1 MNMKIEKIN
10 IENFKCFEGKFT
22 LEFTNGVNILVGNN
36 EAGKSTILEAIHLA
50 LTGLLNGRYLRNEL
64 SQYLFNNIV
73 TQQYLYKV
81 NNGIDTIPPLIL
93 IEIFFMGTDCPM
105 LEGNG
110 NSDKVKTQGVSFKIL
125 FDDNYK
131 EEYEELVK
139 NELKTIPIEY
149 YKIEWKSFARET
161 ITTRSIPLK
170 SVLIDSSSN
179 RFQNGSDIY
188 ISRIIK
194 DNLNDKQK
202 AEISQAYRKVKDVF
216 MEEDSIK
223 EINKQLKE
231 NSDISDKE
239 VMVSVDLST
248 KDAWETSLMTYLD
261 NIPFHQ
267 IGKGEQCIIKTNLA
281 LAHNKSKE
289 ANLILI
295 EEPENHLS
303 HTKLNEFVK
312 SIVNK
317 CISKQI
323 IITTHNSFV
332 ANKLGLEN
340 LILLNNKKKTKFT
353 ELDSD
358 TYDFFKKLPGYETL
372 RLIFSKKAI
381 LVEGDCDELIVQKA
395 YMESHNGGLP
405 IEDGIDVISVGL
417 TFERFLKIADRI
429 EKNVAV
435 VTDNDGDVESLNE
448 KYAPY
453 IGNGKSIKTF
463 YDKFVDIGDLTIGE
477 KNKKFNYNT
486 LEPKLLKVNSLQCFN
501 EIFGTNFSEID
512 DMHKYMKNYKTAC
525 ALKIFES
532 SKKINY
538 PEYIENVIKWCDEE

>member
-1 MNMKIEKIN
+1 MRIEKVN
-10 IENFKCFEGKFT
+10 IENFKCFRGKFSINFN
-22 LEFTNGVNILVGNN
+22 EGVNILVGNN

-64 SQYLFNNIV
+64 SQYLFNNKV
-73 TQQYLYKV
+73 THKYLRRI
-81 NNGIDTIPPLIL
+81 NRGADAIPPHIL
-93 IEIFFMGTDCPM
+93 IEVFFKDKDCPK

-110 NSDKVKTQGVSFKIL
+110 NSDKAKAQGVSFKVL
-125 FDDNYK
+125 FDDNYQ

-149 YKIEWKSFARET
+149 YKLEWKSFARET
-161 ITTRSIPLK
+161 ITARSIPLK
-170 SVLIDSSSN
+170 SMLVDSSSN
-179 RFQNGSDIY
+179 RFRNGSDIY

-194 DNLNDKQK
+194 DNLNGKQK

-223 EINKQLKE
+223 DINKQLKE
-231 NSDISDKE
+231 SSDISNKE

-261 NIPFHQ
+261 KVPFHQ

-281 LAHNKSKE
+281 LAHKKGKE

-295 EEPENHLS
+295 EEPENHLA
-303 HTKLNEFVK
+303 HTTLNEFVK
-312 SIVNK
+312 SVVNK
-317 CISKQI
+317 CADKQI

-340 LILLNNKKKTKFT
+340 IILLNNQNQTKLS
-353 ELDSD
+353 ELDSN
-358 TYDFFKKLPGYETL
+358 TFDFFKKLPGYETL
-372 RLIFSKKAI
+372 RVILCKKAI

-395 YMESHNGGLP
+395 YMESHDGRLP

-417 TFERFLKIADRI
+417 TFERFLKIAEKI
-429 EKNVAV
+429 EKEVAV
-435 VTDNDGDVESLNE
+435 VTDNDGDVDSLNA
-448 KYAPY
+448 KYAPF
-453 IGNGKSIKTF
+453 IGEGKSVKSF
-463 YDKFVDIGDLTIGE
+463 YDKVEDTGDLTIGKE
-477 KNKKFNYNT
+477 NKKFNYNT
-486 LEPKLLKVNSLQCFN
+486 LEPKLLKENSLESFN
-501 EIFGTNFSEID
+501 EIFGTSYSEID
-512 DMHKYMKNYKTAC
+512 DMHKFMKNNKTTC

-532 SKKINY
+532 TRKIEY
-538 PEYIENVIKWCDEE
+538 PEYIEKVINWCDEE

>member
-1 MNMKIEKIN
+1 MKIEKIN
-10 IENFKCFEGKFT
+10 IENYKCFKGKFSID
-22 LEFTNGVNILVGNN
+22 FSDGVNILVGNN

-64 SQYLFNNIV
+64 SQYLFNNLV
-73 TQQYLYKV
+73 TLEYLRRV
-81 NNGIDTIPPLIL
+81 NEGSDVIPPYIL
-93 IEIFFMGTDCPM
+93 LEVFFKGCDLPK

-110 NSDKVKTQGVSFKIL
+110 NSDRVKAQGVSFKIL
-125 FDDNYK
+125 FDDNYQ

-161 ITTRSIPLK
+161 ITARSIPLK

-188 ISRIIK
+188 ISKIIK

-216 MEEDSIK
+216 MEETSIK
-223 EINKQLKE
+223 DINSQLKE

-239 VMVSVDLST
+239 VMISVDLST

-261 NIPFHQ
+261 EVPFHQ

-281 LAHNKSKE
+281 LAHKKSQD
-289 ANLILI
+289 ANLILV

-312 SIVNK
+312 NIVNK
-317 CISKQI
+317 CSDKQI

-340 LILLNNKKKTKFT
+340 LVLLNNQKQTKFSK
-353 ELDSD
+353 LDSE
-358 TYDFFKKLPGYETL
+358 TFDFFKKLPGYETL
-372 RLIFSKKAI
+372 RLILCKKAI

-395 YMESHNGGLP
+395 YMETHDGKLP

-417 TFERFLKIADRI
+417 TFERFLKIA
-429 EKNVAV
+429 EKVKKQVAV
-435 VTDNDGDVESLNE
+435 VTDNDGDVESLIE
-448 KYAPY
+448 KYKPY
-453 IGNGKSIKTF
+453 IGDGKNIKIF
-463 YDKFVDIGDLTIGE
+463 YDKDVDTGDLTIGKE
-477 KNKKFNYNT
+477 EKKFNYNT
-486 LEPKLLKVNSLQCFN
+486 LEPKLLKVNSLSGFN
-501 EIFGTNFSEID
+501 KIFGTSYSETD
-512 DMHKYMKNYKTAC
+512 VMHKYMKNNKTYC

-532 SKKINY
+532 SEEIKY
-538 PEYIENVIKWCDEE
+538 PKYIEEVIKWCDEE

>member
-1 MNMKIEKIN
+1 MSYITKVN
-10 IENFKCFEGKFT
+10 IFNYKCFKGLFS
-22 LEFTNGVNILVGNN
+22 LDFNDGVNIIVGNN

-73 TQQYLYKV
+73 TQEYLQRV
-81 NNGIDTIPPLIL
+81 NEGSDATPPYIL
-93 IEIFFMGTDCPM
+93 LEVFFKGSDFPK

-110 NSDKVKTQGVSFKIL
+110 NSNRVKAQGVSFKIL
-125 FDDNYK
+125 FDDNYR

-149 YKIEWKSFARET
+149 YKIEWKSLARET
-161 ITTRSIPLK
+161 ITARSIPIK
-170 SVLIDSSSN
+170 SVLIDSAAN
-179 RFQNGSDIY
+179 RYQNGSDIY
-188 ISRIIK
+188 ISKIIK
-194 DNLNDKQK
+194 DNLTDKQK

-216 MEEDSIK
+216 MDEEAIK
-223 EINKQLKE
+223 NINNQLIK
-231 NSDISDKE
+231 NSDISDKK

-261 NIPFHQ
+261 EVPFHQ

-281 LAHNKSKE
+281 LAHKKSKE

-303 HTKLNEFVK
+303 HTKLNEFVHN
-312 SIVNK
+312 IVNK
-317 CISKQI
+317 CSDKQV

-340 LILLNNKKKTKFT
+340 LTLLHNQKQTKFS
-353 ELDSD
+353 ELDPE
-358 TYDFFKKLPGYETL
+358 TFDFFKKLPGYETL
-372 RLIFSKKAI
+372 RLILCKKAI

-395 YMESHNGGLP
+395 YMETHNGRLP

-417 TFERFLKIADRI
+417 TFERFLKIA
-429 EKNVAV
+429 EKIGKQVAV

-448 KYAPY
+448 KYTPY
-453 IGNGKSIKTF
+453 VGDSKSIKAF
-463 YDKFVDIGDLTIGE
+463 YDTVVDTGDLTIG
-477 KNKKFNYNT
+477 KDKRKFNYNT
-486 LEPKLLKVNSLQCFN
+486 LEPKLLKVNSLDSFN
-501 EIFGTNFSEID
+501 EIFGTKHTKID
-512 DMHKYMKNYKTAC
+512 DMHKYMKNNKTNC

-532 SKKINY
+532 TIKIKY
-538 PEYIENVIKWCDEE
+538 PEYITNAINWCDEE

>member
-1 MNMKIEKIN
+1 MRIEKVN
-10 IENFKCFEGKFT
+10 IENFKCFRGKFSINFN
-22 LEFTNGVNILVGNN
+22 EGVNILVGNN

-50 LTGLLNGRYLRNEL
+50 LTGLLSGRYLRNEL

-73 TQQYLYKV
+73 THKYLHRV
-81 NNGIDTIPPLIL
+81 NKGRDAIPPYIL
-93 IEIFFMGTDCPM
+93 IEVFFKDTDLPIM
-105 LEGNG
+105 EGNG
-110 NSDKVKTQGVSFKIL
+110 NSDKAKAQGVSFKVL

-161 ITTRSIPLK
+161 ITSRSIPLK
-170 SVLIDSSSN
+170 SMLVDSSSN
-179 RFQNGSDIY
+179 RFKNGSDVY
-188 ISRIIK
+188 INRIIN

-216 MEEDSIK
+216 MEENSIK
-223 EINKQLKE
+223 EINKQLKQ
-231 NSDISDKE
+231 NSDISDKD
-239 VMVSVDLST
+239 VMISVDLST

-261 NIPFHQ
+261 KVPFHQ

-281 LAHNKSKE
+281 LAHKKSKE

-295 EEPENHLS
+295 EEPESHLS
-303 HTKLNEFVK
+303 HSKLNEFVK
-312 SIVNK
+312 SIVDK
-317 CISKQI
+317 CIDKQI

-340 LILLNNKKKTKFT
+340 LILLNKQKQTKLS

-358 TYDFFKKLPGYETL
+358 TFDFFRKLPGYETL
-372 RLIFSKKAI
+372 RLILCKKAI

-395 YMESHNGGLP
+395 YMESHDGRLP
-405 IEDGIDVISVGL
+405 IEDEIEVISVGL

-429 EKNVAV
+429 AKQVAV
-435 VTDNDGDVESLNE
+435 VTDNDGDVDSLNE
-448 KYAPY
+448 KYEPY
-453 IGNGKSIKTF
+453 IGDDKSIKTF
-463 YDKFVDIGDLTIGE
+463 YDTVVDTGDLTIGKE
-477 KNKKFNYNT
+477 NKKFNYNT
-486 LEPKLLKVNSLQCFN
+486 LEPKLLKENSLESFN
-501 EIFGTNFSEID
+501 EIFGTNYSEIN
-512 DMHKYMKNYKTAC
+512 DMHKFMKNNKTTC

-532 SKKINY
+532 GKKIKY

>member
-1 MNMKIEKIN
+1 MEIEKIN
-10 IENFKCFEGKFT
+10 IENFKCFNGKFT

-50 LTGLLNGRYLRNEL
+50 LTGILNGRYLRNEL
-64 SQYLFNNIV
+64 SQYLFNNLV
-73 TQQYLYKV
+73 TQEYLLKI
-81 NNGIDTIPPLIL
+81 NDGKNALPPHIL
-93 IEIFFMGTDCPM
+93 IEIYFKGTDCPK

-110 NSDKVKTQGVSFKIL
+110 NSDKVKSQGVLFKIL
-125 FDDNYK
+125 FDDNFQ

-161 ITTRSIPLK
+161 ITARSIPLK

-202 AEISQAYRKVKDVF
+202 AEISQAYRKVKDIF
-216 MEEDSIK
+216 MDENSIK
-223 EINKQLKE
+223 EINKQINE

-261 NIPFHQ
+261 KVPFHQ
-267 IGKGEQCIIKTNLA
+267 IGKGEQCIVKTNLA
-281 LAHNKSKE
+281 LAHKKNKE
-289 ANLILI
+289 ANLILV

-303 HTKLNEFVK
+303 HTKLNDFVN

-317 CISKQI
+317 CTDKQI
-323 IITTHNSFV
+323 IITTHNSFI

-340 LILLNNKKKTKFT
+340 LILLNNQKQTKLS
-353 ELDSD
+353 ELDPD
-358 TYDFFKKLPGYETL
+358 TFDFFKKLPGYETL
-372 RLIFSKKAI
+372 RLILCKKAI

-405 IEDGIDVISVGL
+405 IENGIDVISVGL

-429 EKNVAV
+429 EKQVAV
-435 VTDNDGDVESLNE
+435 VTDNDGDVESLNI

-453 IGNGKSIKTF
+453 ENSKSIKTF
-463 YDKFVDIGDLTIGE
+463 YDKDVDTGELTIGGNE
-477 KNKKFNYNT
+477 KKFNYNT

-501 EIFGTNFSEID
+501 EIFSTSFTENDE
-512 DMHKYMKNYKTAC
+512 MHKYMKNNKTTC

-532 SKKINY
+532 SKTINY

>member
-1 MNMKIEKIN
+1 MEIEKIN
-10 IENFKCFEGKFT
+10 IENFKCFNGKFT

-36 EAGKSTILEAIHLA
+36 EAGKSTIIEAIHLA
-50 LTGLLNGRYLRNEL
+50 LTGILNGRYLRNEL
-64 SQYLFNNIV
+64 SQYLFNNLV
-73 TQQYLYKV
+73 TQEYLFKI
-81 NNGIDTIPPLIL
+81 NDGKNALPPHIL
-93 IEIFFMGTDCPM
+93 IEIYFKGTDCPK

-110 NSDKVKTQGVSFKIL
+110 NSDKVKSQGVLFKIL
-125 FDDNYK
+125 FDDNFQ

-161 ITTRSIPLK
+161 ITARSIPLK

-202 AEISQAYRKVKDVF
+202 AEISQAYRKVKDIF
-216 MEEDSIK
+216 MDENSIK
-223 EINKQLKE
+223 EINKQINE
-231 NSDISDKE
+231 NSAISDKE

-261 NIPFHQ
+261 KVPFHQ
-267 IGKGEQCIIKTNLA
+267 IGKGEQCIVKTNLA
-281 LAHNKSKE
+281 LAHKKNKE
-289 ANLILI
+289 ANLILV

-303 HTKLNEFVK
+303 HTKLNDFVN

-317 CISKQI
+317 CTDKQI
-323 IITTHNSFV
+323 IITTHNSFI

-340 LILLNNKKKTKFT
+340 LILLNNQKQTKLS
-353 ELDSD
+353 ELDPD
-358 TYDFFKKLPGYETL
+358 TFDFFKKLPGYETL
-372 RLIFSKKAI
+372 RLILCKKAI

-405 IEDGIDVISVGL
+405 IENGIDVISVGL

-429 EKNVAV
+429 EKQVAV
-435 VTDNDGDVESLNE
+435 VTDNDGDVESLNI

-453 IGNGKSIKTF
+453 KNSKSIKTF
-463 YDKFVDIGDLTIGE
+463 YDKDVDTGELTIGGNE
-477 KNKKFNYNT
+477 KKFNYNT
-486 LEPKLLKVNSLQCFN
+486 LEPKLLKVNPLQCFN
-501 EIFGTNFSEID
+501 EIFSTSFTENDE
-512 DMHKYMKNYKTAC
+512 MHKYMKNNKTTC

-532 SKKINY
+532 SKTINY

>member
-1 MNMKIEKIN
+1 MKIEKIN
-10 IENFKCFEGKFT
+10 IENFKCFKGKFT
-22 LEFTNGVNILVGNN
+22 LEFTDGINIVVGNN

-64 SQYLFNNIV
+64 SQYLFNNLVIDK
-73 TQQYLYKV
+73 YLHGV
-81 NNGIDTIPPLIL
+81 NRGKDAVPPHIL
-93 IEIFFMGTDCPM
+93 IEVFFKGSDCPK

-110 NSDKVKTQGVSFKIL
+110 NSDKEKAQGVSFKIL
-125 FDDNYK
+125 FDENYL

-139 NELKTIPIEY
+139 DELKTIPIEY

-161 ITTRSIPLK
+161 ITARSIPIK
-170 SVLIDSSSN
+170 SALIDSSSN

-194 DNLNDKQK
+194 DNLTDKQK
-202 AEISQAYRKVKDVF
+202 AEMSQAYRKVKDIF

-223 EINKQLKE
+223 EINRQLKE

-239 VMVSVDLST
+239 IMVSVDLST
-248 KDAWETSLMTYLD
+248 KDAWENSLMTYLD
-261 NIPFHQ
+261 EVPFHQ

-281 LAHNKSKE
+281 LAHKKSVE
-289 ANLILI
+289 ANLMLI

-317 CISKQI
+317 CTDKQI

-340 LILLNNKKKTKFT
+340 LILLNNQKQTRLSN
-353 ELDSD
+353 LDSD
-358 TYDFFKKLPGYETL
+358 TFDFFKKLPGYETL
-372 RLIFSKKAI
+372 RLILCKKAI

-395 YMESHNGGLP
+395 YMEAYDGRLP

-429 EKNVAV
+429 EKQVAV
-435 VTDNDGDVESLNE
+435 VTDNDGDVDSLIE
-448 KYAPY
+448 KYASY
-453 IGNGKSIKTF
+453 IGDDKSIKTF
-463 YDKFVDIGDLTIGE
+463 YDSFVDTGDLTIGKE
-477 KNKKFNYNT
+477 KKKFNYNT
-486 LEPKLLKVNSLQCFN
+486 LEPKLLKVNSLKSFN
-501 EIFGTNFSEID
+501 KIFGTSYEERD
-512 DMHKYMKNYKTAC
+512 DMHKFMKNNKTYC

-532 SKKINY
+532 SIKIEY
-538 PEYIENVIKWCDEE
+538 PEYIENVIKWCNEE

>member
-1 MNMKIEKIN
+1 MKIEKIN
-10 IENFKCFEGKFT
+10 IENFKCFKGKFT

-36 EAGKSTILEAIHLA
+36 ESGKSTILEAIHLA

-73 TQQYLYKV
+73 TRKYLHRV
-81 NNGIDTIPPLIL
+81 NKGRDAIPPHIL
-93 IEIFFMGTDCPM
+93 IEVFFKGSDCPK

-110 NSDKVKTQGVSFKIL
+110 NSGKVKAEGVSFKIL
-125 FDDNYK
+125 FDDNYQ

-149 YKIEWKSFARET
+149 FKIEWKSFAREA
-161 ITTRSIPLK
+161 ITARSIPLK
-170 SVLIDSSSN
+170 TVLIDSSSN
-179 RFQNGSDIY
+179 RFKNGSDVY
-188 ISRIIK
+188 INRIIK

-202 AEISQAYRKVKDVF
+202 AEMSQAYRKVKDVF

-223 EINKQLKE
+223 EINKQLKQ
-231 NSDISDKE
+231 NSDISDKD
-239 VMVSVDLST
+239 VMISVDLST

-261 NIPFHQ
+261 KVPFHQ

-281 LAHNKSKE
+281 LAHKKSKE
-289 ANLILI
+289 ANLILV
-295 EEPENHLS
+295 EEPESHLS

-312 SIVNK
+312 SIVDK
-317 CISKQI
+317 CIDKQI
-323 IITTHNSFV
+323 VITTHNSFV

-340 LILLNNKKKTKFT
+340 LILLNNQKQTKLS

-358 TYDFFKKLPGYETL
+358 TFDFFRKLPGYETL
-372 RLIFSKKAI
+372 RLILCKKAI

-395 YMESHNGGLP
+395 YMESHDGRLP
-405 IEDGIDVISVGL
+405 IEDEIEVISVGL

-429 EKNVAV
+429 EKQVAV
-435 VTDNDGDVESLNE
+435 VTDNDGDVDSLNE
-448 KYAPY
+448 KYEPY
-453 IGNGKSIKTF
+453 IGDGKSIKTF
-463 YDKFVDIGDLTIGE
+463 YDSTVDTGDLTIGKE
-477 KNKKFNYNT
+477 KKKFNYNT
-486 LEPKLLKVNSLQCFN
+486 LEPKLLKVNTLKSFN
-501 EIFGTNFSEID
+501 KIFGTNFSETD
-512 DMHKYMKNYKTAC
+512 DMHKYMKSSKTAC

-532 SKKINY
+532 SKKVKY

>member
-1 MNMKIEKIN
+1 MSYITKVN
-10 IENFKCFEGKFT
+10 IFNYKCFKGLFS
-22 LEFTNGVNILVGNN
+22 LDFNDGVNIIVGNN

-73 TQQYLYKV
+73 TQEYLQRV
-81 NNGIDTIPPLIL
+81 NEGSDATPPYIL
-93 IEIFFMGTDCPM
+93 LEVFFKGSDFPK

-110 NSDKVKTQGVSFKIL
+110 NSNRVKAQGVSFKIL
-125 FDDNYK
+125 FDDNYR

-161 ITTRSIPLK
+161 ITARSIPIK
-170 SVLIDSSSN
+170 SVLIDSAAN
-179 RFQNGSDIY
+179 RYQNGSDIY
-188 ISRIIK
+188 ISKIIK

-216 MEEDSIK
+216 MDEEAIK
-223 EINKQLKE
+223 NINNQLIK
-231 NSDISDKE
+231 NSDISDKK

-261 NIPFHQ
+261 EVPFHQ

-281 LAHNKSKE
+281 LAHKKSKE

-303 HTKLNEFVK
+303 HTKLNEFVHN
-312 SIVNK
+312 IVNK
-317 CISKQI
+317 CSDKQV

-340 LILLNNKKKTKFT
+340 LTLLHNQKQTKFS
-353 ELDSD
+353 ELDPE
-358 TYDFFKKLPGYETL
+358 TFDFFKKLPGYETL
-372 RLIFSKKAI
+372 RLILCEKAI

-395 YMESHNGGLP
+395 YMEAHNGRLP

-417 TFERFLKIADRI
+417 TFERFLKIA
-429 EKNVAV
+429 EKIGKQVAV

-453 IGNGKSIKTF
+453 VGDSKSIKAF
-463 YDKFVDIGDLTIGE
+463 YDTVVDTGDLTIG
-477 KNKKFNYNT
+477 KDKKKFNYNT
-486 LEPKLLKVNSLQCFN
+486 LEPKLLKVNSLDSFN
-501 EIFGTNFSEID
+501 KIFGTKHTKID
-512 DMHKYMKNYKTAC
+512 DMHKYMKNNKTNC

-532 SKKINY
+532 TIKIKY
-538 PEYIENVIKWCDEE
+538 PEYITSAINWCDEE

>member
-1 MNMKIEKIN
+1 MKIEKIN
-10 IENFKCFEGKFT
+10 IENFKCFNGKFT
-22 LEFTNGVNILVGNN
+22 IDFTDGVNILVGNN

-64 SQYLFNNIV
+64 SQYLFNNEV
-73 TQQYLYKV
+73 TQDYFRRVNMGCDANPPYILLEVFFKGSYLPK
-81 NNGIDTIPPLIL
+81 
-93 IEIFFMGTDCPM
+93 

-110 NSDKVKTQGVSFKIL
+110 NNDKVKAQGVSFKVL
-125 FDDNYK
+125 FDENYQ

-161 ITTRSIPLK
+161 ITARSIPLK
-170 SVLIDSSSN
+170 SVLIDSSTN

-188 ISRIIK
+188 ISKIIK
-194 DNLNDKQK
+194 DILNDKQK
-202 AEISQAYRKVKDVF
+202 AEISQAYRKVKEVF
-216 MEEDSIK
+216 IEDNSIK
-223 EINKQLKE
+223 GINKQLKE

-261 NIPFHQ
+261 EVPFHQ

-281 LAHNKSKE
+281 LAHKKSQE
-289 ANLILI
+289 ANLILV

-312 SIVNK
+312 NIVSK
-317 CISKQI
+317 CSDKQI

-340 LILLNNKKKTKFT
+340 LVLLNNQKQTKFT

-358 TYDFFKKLPGYETL
+358 TFDFFKKLPGYETL
-372 RLIFSKKAI
+372 RLILCKKAI
-381 LVEGDCDELIVQKA
+381 LVEGDCDELIVQRA
-395 YMESHNGGLP
+395 YMDTHDRRLP

-417 TFERFLKIADRI
+417 TFERFLKIA
-429 EKNVAV
+429 EKIKKHVAV

-448 KYAPY
+448 KYALY
-453 IGNGKSIKTF
+453 IGEGKSIKTF
-463 YDKFVDIGDLTIGE
+463 YDTLVDTGDLTIGKDE
-477 KNKKFNYNT
+477 RKFNYNT
-486 LEPKLLKVNSLQCFN
+486 LEPKLLKVNSLDIFN
-501 EIFGTNFSEID
+501 NIFGTNYTVID
-512 DMHKYMKNYKTAC
+512 DMHKYMKTNKTDC

-532 SKKINY
+532 SVRIEY
-538 PEYIENVIKWCDEE
+538 PGYIKNVINWCDEV

>member
-1 MNMKIEKIN
+1 MKIEKIN
-10 IENFKCFEGKFT
+10 IENFKCFNGKFT
-22 LEFTNGVNILVGNN
+22 IDFTDGVNILVGNN

-73 TQQYLYKV
+73 TQKYFRRV
-81 NNGIDTIPPLIL
+81 NKGNDAIPPHIL
-93 IEIFFMGTDCPM
+93 LEVFFKGSDFPK

-110 NSDKVKTQGVSFKIL
+110 NSDRVKAQGVSFKIL
-125 FDDNYK
+125 FDDNYQ

-139 NELKTIPIEY
+139 SELKTIPIEY

-161 ITTRSIPLK
+161 ITARSIPLK

-188 ISRIIK
+188 ISKIIK
-194 DNLNDKQK
+194 DILNDKQK
-202 AEISQAYRKVKDVF
+202 AEISLAYRKVKDVF
-216 MEEDSIK
+216 MEEASIK
-223 EINKQLKE
+223 EINNHLKE
-231 NSDISDKE
+231 NSDISNKE
-239 VMVSVDLST
+239 VMISVDLST

-261 NIPFHQ
+261 EVPFHQ

-281 LAHNKSKE
+281 LAHKKSQE
-289 ANLILI
+289 ANLILV

-317 CISKQI
+317 CSDKQI

-340 LILLNNKKKTKFT
+340 LILLDNQKQTKFS
-353 ELDSD
+353 ELDSE
-358 TYDFFKKLPGYETL
+358 TFDFFKKLPGYETL
-372 RLIFSKKAI
+372 RLILCKKAI

-395 YMESHNGGLP
+395 YMETHDGKLP

-429 EKNVAV
+429 KKQAAV
-435 VTDNDGDVESLNE
+435 VTDNDGDVESLNK

-453 IGNGKSIKTF
+453 IGDGKSIKAF
-463 YDKFVDIGDLTIGE
+463 YDTDVDSGDLTNGKDK
-477 KNKKFNYNT
+477 KNFNYNT
-486 LEPKLLKVNSLQCFN
+486 LEPKLLKVNSLKSFN
-501 EIFGTNFSEID
+501 KIFGTNYSEID
-512 DMHKYMKNYKTAC
+512 DMHKYMKSNKTTC

-532 SKKINY
+532 SRTIKY